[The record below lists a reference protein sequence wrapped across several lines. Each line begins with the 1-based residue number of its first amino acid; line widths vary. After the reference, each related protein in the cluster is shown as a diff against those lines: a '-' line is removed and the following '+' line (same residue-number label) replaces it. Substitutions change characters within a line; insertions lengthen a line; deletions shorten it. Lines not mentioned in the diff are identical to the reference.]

1 VTCGFPIAH
10 PARSRR
16 PCAAAGNS
24 RLMGRARNRAK
35 AAAASCRSQGCSV
48 RADAHLLRPPRRL
61 PRGDVRRDRTAKP
74 AAITP
79 PHLALSPPQSRRP
92 PDALGSSLAPLPP
105 LSPSS
110 LPHEVPGSGLSAPV
124 LPWPSKTTGPPRSI
138 AESSRRPRTWSAEA
152 TLRPSARQPA
162 GVPSAETWPSLPTQ
176 RQAEGPNRVA
186 FERGDCGEPSGS
198 AGQKQ
203 CATSADAFRIGSG

>member
-1 VTCGFPIAH
+1 MFGRASWPK
-10 PARSRR
+10 RSRR
-16 PCAAAGNS
+16 IPSLSSSSDAGS
-24 RLMGRARNRAK
+24 IR
-35 AAAASCRSQGCSV
+35 RSSIAGSLW
-48 RADAHLLRPPRRL
+48 RGT
-61 PRGDVRRDRTAKP
+61 GDVRRDRAAKP

-105 LSPSS
+105 VISELVSRMRCP
-110 LPHEVPGSGLSAPV
+110 VRGSV
-124 LPWPSKTTGPPRSI
+124 LPSCLGLRRRRAHLGSI

-162 GVPSAETWPSLPTQ
+162 GVPKCRTWPSLPTQ

-198 AGQKQ
+198 AGQRQ
-203 CATSADAFRIGSG
+203 SGAEPGTPRVRVGPESVDSFSLAF